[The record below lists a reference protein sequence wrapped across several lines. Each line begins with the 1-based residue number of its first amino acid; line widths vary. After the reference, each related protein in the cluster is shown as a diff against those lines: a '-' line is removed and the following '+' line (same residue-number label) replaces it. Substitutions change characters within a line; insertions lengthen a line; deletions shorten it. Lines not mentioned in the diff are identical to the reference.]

1 MCQMNIML
9 DRGGDQELIMENVM
23 LLEVKDGGVEISTLF
38 DAPQQLKDVVVTKI
52 DFNNGKVTLSPT
64 K

>member
-9 DRGGDQELIMENVM
+9 DRAGDQELVMENVT

-38 DAPQQLKDVVVTKI
+38 DAPQQIRDVVVTTI
-52 DFNNGKVTLSPT
+52 DFTNGKVILSPT
-64 K
+64 N

>member
-9 DRGGDQELIMENVM
+9 ETAGDHELVMEGVT
-23 LLEVKDGGVEISTLF
+23 LLEVKNGGVEISTLF
-38 DAPQQLKDVVVTKI
+38 DAPKQINDVVVTSI
-52 DFNNGKVTLSPT
+52 DFNSGKVILSPT

>member
-9 DRGGDQELIMENVM
+9 DKDGDQELVMENVT
-23 LLEVKDGGVEISTLF
+23 LLEVKGDGVEISTLF
-38 DAPQQLKDVVVTKI
+38 DAPQLIADVAVSRI
-52 DFNNGKVTLSPT
+52 DFNDGKVILTPT